1 MIFRMHVLRNCL
13 LEFPNVGMHSKRY
26 HWNPMHCHHSDQSIG
41 SSPLEREEVEKQI
54 KELLTKGL
62 IEPSLSPYG
71 APILFVSK
79 KDGTLWMVADYRAL
93 NELTIKIRYPSAQ
106 D

>member
-1 MIFRMHVLRNCL
+1 
-13 LEFPNVGMHSKRY
+13 
-26 HWNPMHCHHSDQSIG
+26 MHCHHSDQSIG